1 MKKRY
6 FMILVLYSCMMMGCA
21 TLNTSINASDDE
33 SEAFGVIENTTV
45 EENSEQ
51 EEPST
56 DAESQ
61 LRQEESTAET
71 STEESVAESTEAT
84 SSEEAIVEVVFEK
97 EIKETDNPRIAELMN
112 VSGTHFDGY
121 NQDRYHYQIPQ
132 FNADSE
138 SAKAVNKRIEDD
150 LSEIID
156 QEAALISGG
165 YSLVTYSITYE
176 VFEYGDIT
184 AILVSVPYPNDCMDY
199 FAYTYDF
206 QNNKEVTN
214 AELLAMNGMTEEA
227 FVEEV
232 CRLQK
237 EDFTELA
244 QSWPYP
250 MTDQEMINGYIANV
264 NAYATVDL
272 PMYFDSNGTLQVYIP
287 FASIA
292 GADWYYQ
299 LRQF

>member
-1 MKKRY
+1 MIMKKIG
-6 FMILVLYSCMMMGCA
+6 FTVLVLCSSLMMGCA
-21 TLNTSINASDDE
+21 TQNTPVSTSEDT
-33 SEAFGVIENTTV
+33 SEAPTVTESTTIE
-45 EENSEQ
+45 ESSEQ
-51 EEPST
+51 EAS
-56 DAESQ
+56 
-61 LRQEESTAET
+61 
-71 STEESVAESTEAT
+71 STEESVAESTEVA
-84 SSEEAIVEVVFEK
+84 SSEEVTAEVVFEK
-97 EIKETDNPRIAELMN
+97 ELKETDNPRILELLN
-112 VSGTHFDGY
+112 VSGTHFDGF
-121 NQDRYHYQIPQ
+121 NHDSYHYQIPQ
-132 FNADSE
+132 FHADSE
-138 SAKAVNKRIEDD
+138 SAKALNKRIEDD
-150 LSEIID
+150 LSEIIEY
-156 QEAALISGG
+156 EAEHISGG
-165 YSLVTYSITYE
+165 VSLVTYTITYE

-214 AELLAMNGMTEEA
+214 AELLAMKGMTEEA

-237 EDFTELA
+237 EDFTALA
-244 QSWPYP
+244 QSWPNP
-250 MTDQEMINGYIANV
+250 MTDQEMIDRYITNV

>member
-1 MKKRY
+1 MKKIG
-6 FMILVLYSCMMMGCA
+6 FTVLVLCSSLMMGCA
-21 TLNTSINASDDE
+21 AQNTPVSTSEDT
-33 SEAFGVIENTTV
+33 SEAPTVTESTTIE
-45 EENSEQ
+45 ESSEQ
-51 EEPST
+51 EVS
-56 DAESQ
+56 
-61 LRQEESTAET
+61 
-71 STEESVAESTEAT
+71 STEESVAESTEVA
-84 SSEEAIVEVVFEK
+84 SSEEAIAEVVFEK
-97 EIKETDNPRIAELMN
+97 ELKETDNPRISELLN
-112 VSGTHFDGY
+112 VSGTHFDGF
-121 NQDRYHYQIPQ
+121 NHDSYHYQIPQ
-132 FNADSE
+132 FHADSE
-138 SAKAVNKRIEDD
+138 SAKALNKRIEDD
-150 LSEIID
+150 LSEIIEY
-156 QEAALISGG
+156 EAEHISGG
-165 YSLVTYSITYE
+165 ASLVIYTITYE

-237 EDFTELA
+237 EDFTALA
-244 QSWPYP
+244 QSGPYP
-250 MTDQEMINGYIANV
+250 MTDQDMVNGYIANV

-272 PMYFDSNGTLQVYIP
+272 PMYFDNNGTLQVYIP

>member
-1 MKKRY
+1 MKKIY
-6 FMILVLYSCMMMGCA
+6 LITLILCSFLMMGCA
-21 TLNTSINASDDE
+21 MQNAPINASE
-33 SEAFGVIENTTV
+33 VEPEIATV
-45 EENSEQ
+45 EESKSSEQ
-51 EEPST
+51 DEPS
-56 DAESQ
+56 A
-61 LRQEESTAET
+61 
-71 STEESVAESTEAT
+71 EESVAESTEVA
-84 SSEEAIVEVVFEK
+84 SSEEAIAEVVFEK
-97 EIKETDNPRIAELMN
+97 ELKETDNPRISELLN
-112 VSGTHFDGY
+112 VSGTHFDGF
-121 NQDRYHYQIPQ
+121 NHDSYHYQIPQ
-132 FNADSE
+132 FHADSE
-138 SAKAVNKRIEDD
+138 SAKALNKRIEDD
-150 LSEIID
+150 LSEIIEY
-156 QEAALISGG
+156 EAEHISGG
-165 YSLVTYSITYE
+165 VSLVTYTITYE

-184 AILVSVPYPNDCMDY
+184 AILVSVPYPNDCMEY

-214 AELLAMNGMTEEA
+214 AELLAMKGMTEEA

-244 QSWPYP
+244 QNWPNP

-272 PMYFDSNGTLQVYIP
+272 PMYFDSDGTLQVYIP

>member
-1 MKKRY
+1 MKKIG
-6 FMILVLYSCMMMGCA
+6 FAVLVLCSSLMMGCA
-21 TLNTSINASDDE
+21 TQNDPISVSENATIEE
-33 SEAFGVIENTTV
+33 S
-45 EENSEQ
+45 SEQ
-51 EEPST
+51 EVSST

-61 LRQEESTAET
+61 MFKEESTSEA
-71 STEESVAESTEAT
+71 STEESVTESTEVA
-84 SSEEAIVEVVFEK
+84 SSEEAIAEVVFEK
-97 EIKETDNPRIAELMN
+97 ELKETDNPRILELLN
-112 VSGTHFDGY
+112 VSGTHFDGF
-121 NQDRYHYQIPQ
+121 NHDSYHYQIPQ
-132 FNADSE
+132 FHADSE
-138 SAKAVNKRIEDD
+138 SAKALNKRIEDD
-150 LSEIID
+150 LSEIIEY
-156 QEAALISGG
+156 EAEHISGG
-165 YSLVTYSITYE
+165 VSLVTYTITYE

-214 AELLAMNGMTEEA
+214 AELLAMKGMTEEV

-237 EDFTELA
+237 EDFTALA

-250 MTDQEMINGYIANV
+250 MTDQEMVNGYIANV

-272 PMYFDSNGTLQVYIP
+272 PMYFDSDGTLQVYIP